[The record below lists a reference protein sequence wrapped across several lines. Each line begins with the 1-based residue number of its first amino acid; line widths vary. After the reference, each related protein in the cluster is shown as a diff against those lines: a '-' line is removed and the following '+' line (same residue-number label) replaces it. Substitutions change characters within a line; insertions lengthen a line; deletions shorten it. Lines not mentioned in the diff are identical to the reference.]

1 MAIQDTAAE
10 TAAEVNIYK
19 HIISSERIGSLLFAF
34 TGTYWGI
41 LLARGFLHQY
51 SIWFNNS

>member
-19 HIISSERIGSLLFAF
+19 HIISSKRIGSLLFALI
-34 TGTYWGI
+34 GTYGGI
-41 LLARGFLHQY
+41 VLARGFLHQY
-51 SIWFNNS
+51 YSWFNNS